1 MIKFCSLKNLET
13 ASFYCDE
20 NFSEELNH
28 APLTNIKDII
38 FADRFELG
46 FFADWRG
53 STGDQYAK
61 RILMEDGI
69 CMTFNPIN
77 AHLIFRNDTVDPIF
91 LDEFR
96 QLPSEM
102 RPELWSI
109 ETGYTSN
116 GLPYYPL
123 KSLRKGIEGGFK
135 VDVGSFIDLF
145 EDIDTRCRKDPRN
158 IKIALHHPA
167 EVALQSSFI
176 SVPFNKSV
184 SMMVKPKITTTSDSL
199 RHYDPEV

>member
-1 MIKFCSLKNLET
+1 LKNLET

-38 FADRFELG
+38 FAASKFIVV

-53 STGDQYAK
+53 STGNQYS
-61 RILMEDGI
+61 ISVLMEDER
-69 CMTFNPIN
+69 CRTFNPIN

-91 LDEFR
+91 LDQFR

-116 GLPYYPL
+116 GMPYYPL

-135 VDVGSFIDLF
+135 VNVGSFIHLF
-145 EDIDTRCRKDPRN
+145 RDIDIRCRKDPRN